1 MSIELT
7 EKIRNTHFSK
17 PLRSEEIKYYMENFA
32 LAVLRYCSDEYDNWS
47 ACDAPD
53 LQSSDGTTGIEV
65 TEVAIGMNRAIVG
78 DCLHYWETGDV
89 RYKNKAEQRGAT
101 AGDMFYILPSFDSN
115 DELSA
120 LETIFRKKLAKL
132 SLYKKRGFRK
142 IGLIMVM
149 DGLPIPSTAKYW
161 ADVVRVVQ
169 SASELK
175 YDFVYFTYCS
185 VLSRYDCSA
194 GTVTNTDLDR
204 SDYDALKKY
213 ARCIIE
219 K

>member
-1 MSIELT
+1 
-7 EKIRNTHFSK
+7 
-17 PLRSEEIKYYMENFA
+17 
-32 LAVLRYCSDEYDNWS
+32 
-47 ACDAPD
+47 
-53 LQSSDGTTGIEV
+53 
-65 TEVAIGMNRAIVG
+65 
-78 DCLHYWETGDV
+78 
-89 RYKNKAEQRGAT
+89 
-101 AGDMFYILPSFDSN
+101 MFYILPSFDSN

-213 ARCIIE
+213 ARYVIE